1 MRPLIKELV
10 LKLKPY
16 SVFSPPFEATS
27 GGIRVMYGLYGWLL
41 AKGQIVHLNAR
52 YAHSDFIA
60 IYPEIETGNPAQANS
75 VVRYILNKPGV
86 MGSQRDGKFVSGPT
100 SFADTDK
107 IFVFSELFNT
117 MGVDEEHKLFLPI
130 IDTHLFRDMGLK
142 RDKKAVFVGKGED
155 KRLHPQGCVLIDRM
169 VAQDQAELAQ
179 LLNECEVIY
188 QYDPVSAMSEIAR
201 LCGCRVVYLSDQYT
215 REEYESYEPGING
228 ISFGLEEDNKL
239 DVDKFRSHYLGMKE
253 MFSKK
258 LDRFIELTQ

>member
-1 MRPLIKELV
+1 M
-10 LKLKPY
+10 KPY
-16 SVFSPPFEATS
+16 SLFTPPFSVVS

-60 IYPEIETGNPAQANS
+60 IYPEIETGNPAQANT

-86 MGSQRDGKFVSGPT
+86 MGSQRDGKFISGPT
-100 SFADTDK
+100 SFAPTDK

-130 IDTHLFRDMGLK
+130 IDTHLFRDMKGK
-142 RDKKAVFVGKGED
+142 RTKKAVFVGKGED
-155 KRLHPQGCVLIDRM
+155 KRLHPEGCILIDRI
-169 VAQDQAELAQ
+169 VAEDQTALAE
-179 LLNECEVIY
+179 LLNECQVIY

-201 LCGCRVVYLSDQYT
+201 LCGCRVVYLSDEYT
-215 REEYESYEPGING
+215 KEEYETYEPGTNG
-228 ISFGLEEDNKL
+228 ISFGMEEGVKL
-239 DVDKFRSHYLGMKE
+239 DSDKFRNHYLKMKDT
-253 MFSKK
+253 FSKK